1 MLSAKNI
8 SLEYDDGRNKRA
20 VLTDVSLNINNGEF
34 VSLLGPSGSGKSSLL
49 YIISLLKSPTS
60 GEVYLDDVCISR
72 EKSKSKIRYNNFGFV
87 FQHHFLIPHLTVL
100 ENVCSASYDLNLEK
114 QGKELLERLGLKDLM
129 KQKPYRLSGGE
140 RQRVAIARS
149 IIKRPKVL
157 FADEPTAS
165 LDHNTAK
172 EIMKIFLELQGDTT
186 IICATHDYAILPKIA
201 RKLIIEEGKIV
212 EGD

>member
-1 MLSAKNI
+1 MLSTKNI
-8 SLEYDDGRNKRA
+8 NLEYDDGRNRRTI
-20 VLTDVSLNINNGEF
+20 LSDISLNINNGEF

-49 YIISLLKSPTS
+49 YIISLLKPPTS
-60 GEVYLDDVCISR
+60 GGVYLDDVLISD
-72 EKSKSKIRYNNFGFV
+72 EKDKSKIRYNNFGFV

-114 QGKELLERLGLKDLM
+114 QAKELLERLGLKDLM

-165 LDHNTAK
+165 LDHNTAQ
-172 EIMKIFLELQGDTT
+172 EIMKIFLELKGNTT
-186 IICATHDYAILPKIA
+186 IICATHDYAILPKIT
-201 RKLIIEEGKIV
+201 RKLIIEEGKIM